1 MLRSLGAFG
10 GDGGSVHSMTDSLP
24 VTDGGLDAVRK
35 TLKMMGAII
44 RKYSS
49 DATTVNTARQILMA
63 GGVADIRSQRRQALN
78 LIHQWVRDRIAYV
91 YDPLGVE
98 LLQTPPQ
105 TLKIGTGDC
114 DDKVILELAML
125 ASVGFETELLGV
137 GGEGRGWDPGCAPQY
152 PGGLPAYSHV
162 IGAVKFGKPLGRGPS
177 FLDGWL
183 TLDPIVRNSVPGWKP
198 PGIRV
203 IMPWHI

>member
-10 GDGGSVHSMTDSLP
+10 DAESAVSLTDTLP

-35 TLKMMGAII
+35 TLRMMAAII
-44 RKYSS
+44 RKYTS
-49 DATTVNTARQILMA
+49 DATTGNAAREILIS
-63 GGVADIRSQRRQALN
+63 GGIRDIRAQRRQAIH
-78 LIHQWVRDRIAYV
+78 LIHQWVRDNIVYV

-98 LLQTPPQ
+98 QLQTPPQ
-105 TLKIGTGDC
+105 TLKIRTGDC
-114 DDKVILELAML
+114 DDKVILELTLL
-125 ASVGFETELLGV
+125 ASVGFDTELLGV
-137 GGEGRGWDPGCAPQY
+137 GGEGHGWDPACGPQY

-162 IGAVKFGKPLGRGPS
+162 IGGVKFGRPTGRLPP

-183 TLDPIVRNSVPGWKP
+183 TLDPIVRGSLPGWKP

>member
-1 MLRSLGAFG
+1 MGTVSL
-10 GDGGSVHSMTDSLP
+10 TDSLP
-24 VTDGGLDAVRK
+24 VTDNGLDAVRK
-35 TLKMMGAII
+35 TLKMMAAII

-49 DATTVNTARQILMA
+49 DATTLNTARQILLA
-63 GGVADIRSQRRQALN
+63 GGITDMRSQRRQCIN
-78 LIHQWVRDRIAYV
+78 LIHQWVRDHIIYV
-91 YDPLGVE
+91 YDPHGIE

-105 TLKIGTGDC
+105 TLKIRTGDC

-125 ASVGFETELLGV
+125 ASVGFDTELLGV
-137 GGEGRGWDPGCAPQY
+137 GGMGRGWDVECLPST

-162 IGAVKFGKPLGRGPS
+162 IGAVKFGTPSGRLPP

-183 TLDPIVRNSVPGWKP
+183 TLDPIVRNSIPGWKP

-203 IMPWHI
+203 IMPWNIS